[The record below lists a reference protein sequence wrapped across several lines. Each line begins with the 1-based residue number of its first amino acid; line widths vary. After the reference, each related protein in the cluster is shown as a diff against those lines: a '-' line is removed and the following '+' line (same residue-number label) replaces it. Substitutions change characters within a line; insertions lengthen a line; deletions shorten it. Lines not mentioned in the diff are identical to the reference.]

1 MFRSNVGDAGVGLK
15 ADQSVPVCL
24 AGIERLHGLVGVG
37 EDREFVTSDQ
47 END

>member
-1 MFRSNVGDAGVGLK
+1 MFRSNKRNAGVGLD
-15 ADQSVPVCL
+15 ADKSVPVCL
-24 AGIERLHGLVGVG
+24 AGIERLHGLVRVG